1 MKPLTIVVV
10 GIALVL
16 PFLAGAGDSVRANV
30 KNAMGE
36 TLGTLTFTE
45 TKEGVQVGG
54 RLNGLP
60 PGIHGFH
67 IHQVGEC
74 TTPDFKS
81 AGPHF
86 NPGQKQH
93 GDLNP
98 QGLHAGDL
106 ANLTVSPEGSG
117 SINMLAKGATIQ
129 AGPHSLMQPGGTS
142 LVIHASADDRKSDPS
157 GNSGERIAC
166 GVIQQ

>member
-1 MKPLTIVVV
+1 MKPVTIAILGV
-10 GIALVL
+10 ALVL
-16 PFLAGAGDSVRANV
+16 PFLASTGDSARANV

-36 TLGTLTFTE
+36 TLGALTFTE
-45 TKEGVQVGG
+45 SKEGVRVEG

-98 QGLHAGDL
+98 LGGHAGDL

-117 SINMLAKGATIQ
+117 SVNMLAKGATIK
-129 AGPHSLMQPGGTS
+129 AGPQSLMQPGGTS
-142 LVIHASADDRKSDPS
+142 VVIHTSADDRKSDPS

-166 GVIQQ
+166 GVIEQ

>member
-1 MKPLTIVVV
+1 MKPVTIVILGV
-10 GIALVL
+10 ALVP
-16 PFLAGAGDSVRANV
+16 PFLASAGHSARADVR
-30 KNAMGE
+30 NAMGE
-36 TLGTLTFTE
+36 SLGTLTFTE
-45 TKEGVQVGG
+45 NKEGVRVEG

-60 PGIHGFH
+60 PGSHGFH

-74 TTPDFKS
+74 TAPDFKS

-98 QGLHAGDL
+98 LGVHAGDL

-117 SINMLAKGATIQ
+117 TVNMLAKGATIK
-129 AGPHSLMQPGGTS
+129 AGPHSLIQQGGTS
-142 LVIHASADDRKSDPS
+142 LVIHASADDRKSDPA

-166 GVIQQ
+166 GVIRP